1 MYSHLHV
8 CALKSVF
15 IGLKAVNIHTATT
28 TVTIAARK
36 NTLLHYIAN
45 RTQLVHRTYSYMH

>member
-8 CALKSVF
+8 RVLTSDF

-45 RTQLVHRTYSYMH
+45 RTRLVHRTYSYMH